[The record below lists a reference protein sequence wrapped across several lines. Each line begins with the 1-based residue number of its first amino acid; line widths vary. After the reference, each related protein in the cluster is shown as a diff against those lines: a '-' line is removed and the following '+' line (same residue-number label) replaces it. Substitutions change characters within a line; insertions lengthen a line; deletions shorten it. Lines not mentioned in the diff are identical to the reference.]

1 MEQGKLLPILCSRSV
16 TNHRKQYMSKEV
28 EIPKF
33 AILIATRNRPKK
45 IRLLLESI
53 SKLTNQPLQIVIV
66 SSGDSIEEEVAH
78 FRGNLNIKYLH
89 LSQKGQIRQKIA
101 GLKQID
107 ESAEWILLLDDDVIL
122 NSDAIQLALD
132 SIENHPMSPNIVG
145 VGFSENGIQPRER
158 RYTFEALSRAFYL
171 TGDKGEVLKNG
182 QNLSYM
188 GGDEC
193 ISTSWLNGIS
203 LWRRDVVMR
212 YDIAFKNAKYSACE
226 DLIFSYAAKNYGV
239 LIYCPFA
246 KYSFQNDSK
255 QSFVPYDIFRSIS
268 YWRLFFVLSN
278 EELSPLSLCWSQ
290 VVRTFSP
297 SNYRGKNCIQNIN
310 EMVARVLIIL
320 DILILIILKIPGVK
334 ILEMRLTDNSEN

>member
-1 MEQGKLLPILCSRSV
+1 MLAHI
-16 TNHRKQYMSKEV
+16 
-28 EIPKF
+28 
-33 AILIATRNRPKK
+33 AILVATRNRQNQ
-45 IRLLLESI
+45 LLILLNSLSES
-53 SKLTNQPLQIVIV
+53 SIVPAQVIIV
-66 SSGDSIEEEVAH
+66 SSGDSISDALIDFQMKLPICH
-78 FRGNLNIKYLH
+78 IH
-89 LSQKGQIRQKIA
+89 LQFKGQIRQKMA
-101 GLKQID
+101 GLSLVSKNI
-107 ESAEWILLLDDDVIL
+107 EWVLFLDDDVTL
-122 NSDAIQLALD
+122 DADAIQLALD

-145 VGFSENGIQPRER
+145 VGFSEKGIQPRER
-158 RYTFEALSRAFYL
+158 KYTFEALSRAFNL
-171 TGDKGEVLKNG
+171 TGDKGKVLKNG

-188 GGDEC
+188 GGAEC

-203 LWRRDVVMR
+203 LWRHDVVMR

-246 KYSFQNDSK
+246 KYSFQNDNKESI
-255 QSFVPYDIFRSIS
+255 VPYDIFRSIS

-290 VVRTFSP
+290 VARTFSS
-297 SNYRGKNCIQNIN
+297 SNYRGKNFIQNIN